1 VEWLFLLYHVVI
13 ILAIIHVILDC
24 RQPAKT
30 VAWTLMIYFVPVAG
44 LLAYLLVGVNIRRER
59 YVSRRSM
66 DQLSRRQM
74 DAFLEQLEQ
83 KGPAG
88 TRHEPPLDLPEA
100 QDTLINFFA
109 RQDGAL
115 PFRSHDVEFYRDGYE
130 FFPSLLHYI
139 AQARHHIH
147 IDMYIVQDDALG
159 LLLGDALIAKAQE
172 GVEVRLVYDDVGS
185 WKTSERYFERL
196 RMAGIEVSAFMPV
209 RFPIFARKVNYR
221 NHRKIIV
228 IDGQTAFIGGM
239 NFATR
244 YVKGRTQPWRDTMM
258 RVSGPA
264 AYSLQRAFFI
274 DWYFVDRTLITHK
287 RYYPSFHLKGP
298 QPPILTQTVMHS
310 PNAQQPMI
318 QMGLMRIIM
327 SARTYVYIQSP
338 YFLPTEP
345 VLTALKY
352 AAGGGV
358 DVRLMVPLHSDAPF
372 TDWSSRAYLR
382 QAAEAGVQVELYRS
396 GFLHSKLLVA
406 DDEVCTVGSTNMD
419 FRSLEN
425 NFEANT
431 FIYNKVVARRLRN
444 LFLQDERHAVLLAR
458 IRRRMK
464 PSIWVRLLESVTRII
479 APLL

>member
-1 VEWLFLLYHVVI
+1 
-13 ILAIIHVILDC
+13 
-24 RQPAKT
+24 
-30 VAWTLMIYFVPVAG
+30 
-44 LLAYLLVGVNIRRER
+44 
-59 YVSRRSM
+59 
-66 DQLSRRQM
+66 
-74 DAFLEQLEQ
+74 
-83 KGPAG
+83 
-88 TRHEPPLDLPEA
+88 
-100 QDTLINFFA
+100 
-109 RQDGAL
+109 
-115 PFRSHDVEFYRDGYE
+115 VEFYHDGYE
-130 FFPSLLHYI
+130 FFPALLHHI

-147 IDMYIVQDDALG
+147 IDMYIVEDDALG
-159 LLLGDALIAKAQE
+159 LLLGDALIAKSRQ
-172 GVEVRLVYDDVGS
+172 GVEVRLIYDDVGS
-185 WKTSERYFERL
+185 WKTKEHFFERL

-239 NFATR
+239 NFAMR

-287 RYYPSFHLKGP
+287 RYYPSFPASKTQH
-298 QPPILTQTVMHS
+298 PILTQTVMHG
-310 PNAQQPMI
+310 PNAPQPMI

-327 SARTYVYIQSP
+327 SARRYVYIQSP

-345 VLTALKY
+345 ILTALKF

-396 GFLHSKLLVA
+396 GFLHSKMLVA
-406 DDEVCTVGSTNMD
+406 DDEVCTLGSTNMD

-431 FIYNKVVARRLRN
+431 FIYSKEVAQRLRGI
-444 LFLQDERHAVLLAR
+444 FLQDEQHTVLLAR

-464 PSIWVRLLESVTRII
+464 PTLGMRLLESLTRII
-479 APLL
+479 SPLL